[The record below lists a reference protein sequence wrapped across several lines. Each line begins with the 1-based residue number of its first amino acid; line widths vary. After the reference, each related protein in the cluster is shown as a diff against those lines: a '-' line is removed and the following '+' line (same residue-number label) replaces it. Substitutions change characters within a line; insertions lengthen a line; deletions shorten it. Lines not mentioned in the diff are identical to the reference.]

1 VIGSNVFT
9 KETKLGVVLHTCHP
23 SIWETKG
30 GESQVQGHPGL
41 HSEALSER
49 EREREKKERGGRER
63 ERRREGEIEIDRETR
78 ELAFFIIC
86 RHSKKSPSVSQKVG
100 SH

>member
-1 VIGSNVFT
+1 VWCCIPVIPAFGRLREENHKFKAT
-9 KETKLGVVLHTCHP
+9 LGYIVRPC
-23 SIWETKG
+23 
-30 GESQVQGHPGL
+30 QR
-41 HSEALSER
+41 ER